1 MSPRRHHFV
10 LAAVPAAVAVISLG
24 TGLSAEAA
32 SQPGL
37 RFAKSTTHSLLGE
50 VRPQN
55 GDDFCLDA
63 LSLGGN
69 YVVRRGP
76 AYCLPVRDS
85 DDDERD

>member
-1 MSPRRHHFV
+1 MSPRPRHFIR
-10 LAAVPAAVAVISLG
+10 AAVPAAVAVISLA
-24 TGLSAEAA
+24 TGLPAEAA
-32 SQPGL
+32 SQLGL
-37 RFAKSTTHSLLGE
+37 RFAKSTARSPLGE
-50 VRPQN
+50 VRPPN

-76 AYCLPVRDS
+76 SYCLPDRDS